1 MNMAADAGIDVQLHL
16 KRGKRLARHVWTHFQ
31 EDRCFEEAASLGYTS
46 LLAMVPL
53 LAVVFGIVSVFP
65 VFDQWSISLQKFVFR
80 NFLPESGEQIAP
92 YIDTF
97 LESVSG
103 LTLWGTIT
111 LILTALLLMVRIE
124 VAFNRIW
131 RVDRS
136 RPLTNRIVMFWAT
149 LTLVPLLIAAT
160 VALSAQ
166 RIFGASGFLG
176 VLPLWM
182 PAVGTFLLTWIL
194 FTLSFV
200 LVPNRAVAIRHALA
214 GALLTT
220 VLFSLARAG
229 FVAYVSNASYNVIY
243 GALAT
248 VPLFLFW
255 LYLVWIVILLGASLA
270 ASLTTFSDYSR
281 YESDWPQRWEFQLAL
296 RLVGHL
302 DEAQSRGSSMSRKQ
316 LMNLES
322 DASELQ
328 IVRLLGR
335 LNDNKVVTRDED
347 GNWLLRRDLST
358 LTLGEFYQLGDY
370 YLPIAEAPE
379 LPQSSAWD
387 RAYVQALELI
397 RQHGEGC
404 WDHPLK
410 ELYGQHADAGK
421 DAGNEPKGNEPKE
434 SEHEENE
441 PKGNEPKGNE
451 PKGDG
456 TEGSKNE

>member
-1 MNMAADAGIDVQLHL
+1 MNTAAPAGLDLQLHL
-16 KRGKRLARHVWTHFQ
+16 KGVKRLARHVWTHFQ

-65 VFDQWSISLQKFVFR
+65 VFDQWSKTLQTFIFSNFV
-80 NFLPESGEQIAP
+80 PESGAQIAP

-97 LESVSG
+97 LDSVSG
-103 LTLWGTIT
+103 LTLPGTVT

-131 RVDRS
+131 RVDR
-136 RPLTNRIVMFWAT
+136 NRSLVNRVVMYWAT
-149 LTLVPLLIAAT
+149 LTLGPLLIAAA

-166 RIFGASGFLG
+166 KIFGASGVLG
-176 VLPLWM
+176 ELPAWLH
-182 PAVGTFLLTWIL
+182 AAGTFLLTWLL
-194 FTLSFV
+194 FTLFFV
-200 LVPNRAVAIRHALA
+200 LVPNRTVGIRHALA

-281 YESDWPQRWEFQLAL
+281 YDSDWPQRWEFQLAY
-296 RLVGHL
+296 RLLGHL
-302 DEAQSRGSSMSRKQ
+302 GEAQERGAALSREQ
-316 LMNLES
+316 LMDLEPQ
-322 DASELQ
+322 ASELQ

-335 LNDNKVVTRDED
+335 LREENVVTRDED
-347 GNWLLRRDLST
+347 GYWLLRRDLAT
-358 LTLGEFYQLGDY
+358 LTLGELYRLGDY
-370 YLPIAEAPE
+370 FLPVAEAPE
-379 LPQSSAWD
+379 LPRSTAWD
-387 RAYVQALELI
+387 DAYVAALEQV
-397 RQHGEGC
+397 RQHGEEF
-404 WDHPLK
+404 WDRPLK
-410 ELYGQHADAGK
+410 DLYDGHATGSGK
-421 DAGNEPKGNEPKE
+421 E
-434 SEHEENE
+434 
-441 PKGNEPKGNE
+441 
-451 PKGDG
+451 
-456 TEGSKNE
+456 